1 MPKQKSNVPMT
12 IVNWRVS
19 KEFIDRVDQHVKDKG
34 YRNRTE
40 FIVNCLEKQMSTH
53 LIENNVKNI
62 AREEIRSG
70 VGREEIQRL
79 IRDGDPEM
87 RELIKDVMKS
97 ELHAGLFRDEMREVM
112 VEVLSATFQKTTQ
125 IHQAKED

>member
-19 KEFIDRVDQHVKDKG
+19 KEFIDRVDKHVREKG

-40 FIVNCLEKQMSTH
+40 FIVQCLEKQMHTSA
-53 LIENNVKNI
+53 IENSVKAI
-62 AREEIRSG
+62 AREEIRTG
-70 VGREEIQRL
+70 AGREEIQKL

-87 RELIKDVMKS
+87 RDMIKDVVKEELRSGVFKDELRTILLDVITDTFRRTKIS
-97 ELHAGLFRDEMREVM
+97 E
-112 VEVLSATFQKTTQ
+112 
-125 IHQAKED
+125 